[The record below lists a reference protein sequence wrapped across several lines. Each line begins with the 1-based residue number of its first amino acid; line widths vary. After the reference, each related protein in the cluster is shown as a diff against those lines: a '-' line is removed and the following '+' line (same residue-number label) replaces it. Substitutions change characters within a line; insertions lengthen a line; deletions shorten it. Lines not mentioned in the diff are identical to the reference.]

1 MPGSHMVETCL
12 DVEVFSRNTNTDVN
26 GNAWL
31 KTTEKQQIEGLKE
44 WLVLIAA
51 EPPHVFYANK

>member
-1 MPGSHMVETCL
+1 MVETCL

-51 EPPHVFYANK
+51 EPLHVFYANK